1 MNEFIAA
8 AHRMTD
14 TAANLHIKISAAY
27 SLFSLMDGSYFT
39 SSADVAVKYL
49 TQDKWEEIQN
59 NFYTLFD
66 MVITAHDISKQ
77 LQEESGGL
85 SDPLRKGGA
94 K

>member
-8 AHRMTD
+8 AHRMAD
-14 TAANLHIKISAAY
+14 TAADLHIKISSAF
-27 SLFSLMDGSYFT
+27 SLFSLMDGAYFT
-39 SSADVAVKYL
+39 SSADATVKYL
-49 TQDKWEEIQN
+49 TPAKWEEIQN

-77 LQEESGGL
+77 LQKETEGL
-85 SDPLRKGGA
+85 TPPTAGGGA